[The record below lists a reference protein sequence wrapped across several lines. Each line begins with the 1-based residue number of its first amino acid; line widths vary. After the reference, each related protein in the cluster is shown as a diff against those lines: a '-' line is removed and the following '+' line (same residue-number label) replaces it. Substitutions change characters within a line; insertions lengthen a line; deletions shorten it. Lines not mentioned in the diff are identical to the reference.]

1 MQNQRQYEVSYYN
14 DGVIVM
20 YFFVQFLIVY
30 MTKWVSILTD
40 FVIFI
45 VYKVSFLESRLYLL
59 SGVVQWQLGFRFFFF

>member
-30 MTKWVSILTD
+30 MTKWVSI
-40 FVIFI
+40 
-45 VYKVSFLESRLYLL
+45 
-59 SGVVQWQLGFRFFFF
+59 